1 MNIAETNLLLSN
13 NKTSITC
20 EESQAATCEA
30 FAIKGDN
37 LSKVLTTHIG
47 CYSKNE
53 QVILNN
59 VNINIAKGKMYL
71 LIQIV

>member
-1 MNIAETNLLLSN
+1 MNIVETNLLLSN
-13 NKTSITC
+13 NTISITSDG
-20 EESQAATCEA
+20 SQAATCET
-30 FAIKGDN
+30 FAIKGEN
-37 LSKVLTTHIG
+37 LSKVLTTNLG

-71 LIQIV
+71 